1 MYRKGD
7 TMKSLYILP
16 ILAVLPISAFAESD
30 SYHIKPFVGYNLS
43 LASSHN
49 LKIKDDTGTAI
60 KQDGFDFNDNNVG
73 DFVLGIEI
81 DDVVAISIKPSLS
94 QTKTKVSGAGTT
106 TAKMNEIDAEVD
118 VYLMRNSNFKPY
130 VSLAAGYASMDGDV
144 KTSGAIFSFG
154 LGCRQYM
161 TNNFY
166 LNANLSYKIT
176 TEMDIKEING
186 LSVDNVSERMSGFDL
201 IIGAGYRF

>member
-1 MYRKGD
+1 
-7 TMKSLYILP
+7 MKLLYALP
-16 ILAVLPISAFAESD
+16 ILGVLPVSAFAESD
-30 SYHIKPFVGYNLS
+30 SYHIKPFIGYNLS
-43 LASSHN
+43 LASSYN
-49 LKIKDDTGTAI
+49 GKLKDDTGTVV
-60 KQDGFDFNDNNVG
+60 KSDSFDFNDNNVG
-73 DFVLGIEI
+73 DFVLGVEI
-81 DDVVAISIKPSLS
+81 ADVVAISINPSLS

-106 TAKMNEIDAEVD
+106 TVKMNEIDAEVD

-144 KTSGAIFSFG
+144 KTSGVVFSFG

-166 LNANLSYKIT
+166 LNANLSYNIT

-186 LSVDNVSERMSGFDL
+186 LSVDNVNARMSGFDL
-201 IIGAGYRF
+201 IVGAGYRF

>member
-1 MYRKGD
+1 
-7 TMKSLYILP
+7 MKSLYILP
-16 ILAVLPISAFAESD
+16 VLAMFPISAFAESD

-43 LASSHN
+43 LAGSHN
-49 LKIKDDTGTAI
+49 LKIKNDGGTTI

-73 DFVLGIEI
+73 DFVLGVEIEDI
-81 DDVVAISIKPSLS
+81 VAISINPSLS
-94 QTKTKVSGAGTT
+94 QTKTKVSGADTT

-130 VSLAAGYASMDGDV
+130 VSLAAGYASIDGDV

-154 LGCRQYM
+154 FGCKQYM

>member
-1 MYRKGD
+1 MCQKGD
-7 TMKSLYILP
+7 TMKLLYALP
-16 ILAVLPISAFAESD
+16 VLIALPVSAFAESD

-43 LASSHN
+43 LASSYN
-49 LKIKDDTGTAI
+49 VKVKDDTGTLA
-60 KQDGFDFNDNNVG
+60 KSDSFDFNDNNVG
-73 DFVLGIEI
+73 DFVLGVEI
-81 DDVVAISIKPSLS
+81 ADVVAISINPSVS

-106 TAKMNEIDAEVD
+106 TSKLNEIDAEFD
-118 VYLMRNSNFKPY
+118 IYLMRNSNFKPY

-144 KTSGAIFSFG
+144 KTSGAVFSFG

-176 TEMDIKEING
+176 TELDIKEING

-201 IIGAGYRF
+201 VIGAGYRF

>member
-1 MYRKGD
+1 
-7 TMKSLYILP
+7 MKSLYILP
-16 ILAVLPISAFAESD
+16 VLAVLPISAFAESG
-30 SYHIKPFVGYNLS
+30 SYNIKPFVGYNLS
-43 LASSHN
+43 LASTYNSE
-49 LKIKDDTGTAI
+49 IKDDGKTAI
-60 KQDGFDFNDNNVG
+60 KMEGFDFNDNNVG

-81 DDVVAISIKPSLS
+81 DDVVAISINPSLS

-130 VSLAAGYASMDGDV
+130 VSLAAGYASMDGDI

-186 LSVDNVSERMSGFDL
+186 LSVDNVSMDMSGFDL